1 MTIEQI
7 DSNRILIAL
16 CDDDMKS
23 FSLEFESMTL
33 SDPHVKEMI
42 QRLLKFASNETGI
55 SVKNKKMLIEAIPY
69 INGCLFLI
77 TLSQKTHKRKI
88 YKIKNPRPTI
98 IEFIEI
104 EDMLRCISIV
114 YKKKIQYIHSDLYK
128 YGSRYFLIIKP
139 VRGIS
144 HRLEAFLYEYGE
156 KISGGNL
163 TVSKLRE
170 YGKIIAKDTAIEKI
184 GKALVKK

>member
-1 MTIEQI
+1 
-7 DSNRILIAL
+7 
-16 CDDDMKS
+16 
-23 FSLEFESMTL
+23 
-33 SDPHVKEMI
+33 
-42 QRLLKFASNETGI
+42 
-55 SVKNKKMLIEAIPY
+55 
-69 INGCLFLI
+69 
-77 TLSQKTHKRKI
+77 
-88 YKIKNPRPTI
+88 
-98 IEFIEI
+98 
-104 EDMLRCISIV
+104 MLRCISIV
-114 YKKKIQYIHSDLYK
+114 YKTKIQYIHSDLYK